1 MRVGTVSLYGGIQQR
16 LQRLTAD
23 LKDLNEKVSTA
34 KKLNRLSDDPAALM
48 DSMQV
53 KTAMAQMEQYG
64 RTLKRADSWFNL
76 SESALSQ
83 ILDLVARSREITVQ
97 MASDTQTADTRD
109 SAAVEVGHLL
119 DQAISLSNSQQS
131 GRYIFAGFKTATT
144 PFTKVT
150 AGGIETAQYNGDTNT
165 FQVKIG
171 KGENL
176 AVGKSGQTVLMDS
189 GLFNTLGTL
198 KKALE
203 DNDGAGIAA
212 QLNQLTTAENHLN
225 TQIADIGA
233 RQNRAQVKESAF
245 SQLNTALQE
254 QLSEAQDADLA
265 EVVIQLNSK
274 QATYQAALAAAA
286 RINQMSLLNYMSTA

>member
-1 MRVGTVSLYGGIQQR
+1 MRVGTASLYGGMQQR

-23 LKDLNEKVSTA
+23 LQDLNEKVSTA
-34 KKLNRLSDDPAALM
+34 KKLNRLSDDPVALM
-48 DSMQV
+48 DAMQV
-53 KTAMAQMEQYG
+53 KTAMAQMDQYG
-64 RTLKRADSWFNL
+64 RNLKAADSWFNM

-83 ILDLVARSREITVQ
+83 TLDLVARARELAIR
-97 MASDTQTADTRD
+97 MGSDTQNADARN

-119 DQAISLSNSQQS
+119 DQAISLGNSQES
-131 GRYIFAGFKTATT
+131 GRYIFAGYKTSTA

-150 AGGIETAQYNGDTNT
+150 VGGIETAQYNGDTND
-165 FQVKIG
+165 FQVQIG

-176 AVGKSGQTVLMDS
+176 TVGKNGQAVLMDS
-189 GLFNTLGTL
+189 TVFNTLGSL

-203 DNDGAGIAA
+203 NNDISGITA
-212 QLNQLTTAENHLN
+212 QLDNLTTVENHLN

-233 RQNRAQVKESAF
+233 RQNRAQIKESAF
-245 SQLNTALQE
+245 SQLNTVLQE
-254 QLSEAQDADLA
+254 QLSEVQDADLA

>member
-1 MRVGTVSLYGGIQQR
+1 MRVGTASLYGGVQQR

-23 LKDLNEKVSTA
+23 LKDLNEKVATA

-64 RTLKRADSWFNL
+64 RNLKAADSWFNL

-83 ILDLVARSREITVQ
+83 ILDLVARAREINIQ
-97 MASDTQTADTRD
+97 MTNDTQTAETRD
-109 SAAVEVGHLL
+109 SGAVEVGHLL
-119 DQAISLSNSQQS
+119 DQAISLSNTQLS
-131 GRYIFAGFKTATT
+131 GRYIFAGFETGTT
-144 PFTKVT
+144 PFTKVMT
-150 AGGIETAQYNGDTNT
+150 GGIETAQYNGDTNT
-165 FQVKIG
+165 FQVQIG

-176 AVGKSGQTVLMDS
+176 AVGKSGQAVLMDS
-189 GLFNTLGTL
+189 ALFNTLGTL

-203 DNDGAGIAA
+203 DNDAAGIAA

-225 TQIADIGA
+225 AQIADIGA

-245 SQLNTALQE
+245 SQLNTTLQE

-265 EVVIQLNSK
+265 EVILQLNSK

-286 RINQMSLLNYMSTA
+286 RINQMSLLNYLST

>member
-64 RTLKRADSWFNL
+64 RNLKAADSWFNL

-83 ILDLVARSREITVQ
+83 ILDLVARAREINIQ
-97 MASDTQTADTRD
+97 MTNDTQTAETRD
-109 SAAVEVGHLL
+109 SGAVEVGHLL
-119 DQAISLSNSQQS
+119 DQAISLSNTQLS
-131 GRYIFAGFKTATT
+131 GRYIFAGFETGTT
-144 PFTKVT
+144 PFTKVMT
-150 AGGIETAQYNGDTNT
+150 GGIETAQYNGDTNT
-165 FQVKIG
+165 FQVQIG

-176 AVGKSGQTVLMDS
+176 AVGKSGQAVLMDS
-189 GLFNTLGTL
+189 ALFNTLGTL

-203 DNDGAGIAA
+203 DNDAAGIAA

-225 TQIADIGA
+225 AQIADIGA

-245 SQLNTALQE
+245 SQLNTTLQ
-254 QLSEAQDADLA
+254 
-265 EVVIQLNSK
+265 
-274 QATYQAALAAAA
+274 
-286 RINQMSLLNYMSTA
+286 